1 MSFGLRGAI
10 WYTRLAALAA
20 HFLARRKGRL
30 HMGRRRVYVGF
41 LRLLLPALMLGVL
54 ASCGAPA
61 PEDQPSPQDRLD
73 EAAARIGQVTSLDFT
88 LGHEQGVTPLVSGIV
103 LQQAEGTVEGP
114 DRATVDVEALVA
126 FTNSYIEMS
135 IVIEGESAT
144 MSDPLSGNPVPVAT
158 SELPFNLHSLGITLS
173 GILRAV
179 TGPAYAGD
187 ETVDGVASKVIAGSI
202 SGAAIQ
208 PLIPGADAG
217 LSQDI
222 EVWVGVDDLT
232 RKVRITGKVLASDE
246 EPVIRVLSFRNF
258 DSARVP

>member
-1 MSFGLRGAI
+1 M
-10 WYTRLAALAA
+10 
-20 HFLARRKGRL
+20 L
-30 HMGRRRVYVGF
+30 HMGRRRAYEWF
-41 LRLLLPALMLGVL
+41 PLLLLPALMLGVL
-54 ASCGAPA
+54 ASCGEPA
-61 PEDQPSPQDRLD
+61 QEDQLSPQDRLD

-88 LGHEQGVTPLVSGIV
+88 LSHEQGVTPLFSGIV
-103 LQQAEGTVEGP
+103 LQRADGTVEGP
-114 DRATVDVEALVA
+114 DRATVDVEALVSLI
-126 FTNSYIEMS
+126 NSYIEIS

-158 SELPFNLHSLGITLS
+158 DELPFNLHSLGSTLS
-173 GILRAV
+173 GILRAIK
-179 TGPAYAGD
+179 GPTHAGE
-187 ETVDGVASKVIAGSI
+187 ETVDGVASRVIAGSI

-222 EVWVGVDDLT
+222 EVWVGDDDLT
-232 RKVRITGKVLASDE
+232 RRVRITGKIVEGDE